1 MLDDLRRAEFRLL
14 PGIFAPIVDKHLAE
28 SLRFE

>member
-1 MLDDLRRAEFRLL
+1 MLDDLRRAEFRL